1 MNLDFDRKQ
10 YDTFVAIFNCL
21 ILIGQ
26 NELNFGIGEG
36 FALSIWPKNRFW
48 HQKGDYQIFKYRND
62 IPITFSV
69 GMMR

>member
-36 FALSIWPKNRFW
+36 FLLGLKIVFGIKKEIIRYSNIEM
-48 HQKGDYQIFKYRND
+48 IFQL
-62 IPITFSV
+62 PFL
-69 GMMR
+69 